1 MKIYLAGSIRGGQEK
16 INDYK
21 KICKI
26 LEKYGQ
32 VLTPH
37 VADNEK
43 LDKVEEMNIED
54 IYKIHAQWLRESDL
68 IVADVSIH
76 STGVGYELG
85 LAESLGKRVICLYD
99 LNSEKANSAMIA
111 GDKYFQMFNYKKIE
125 EAVEFL
131 DNELSKIK
139 KK

>member
-37 VADNEK
+37 VTDNEK
-43 LDKVEEMNIED
+43 LDKIEEMNIED
-54 IYKIHAQWLRESDL
+54 IYKIHAQWLR
-68 IVADVSIH
+68 
-76 STGVGYELG
+76 
-85 LAESLGKRVICLYD
+85 
-99 LNSEKANSAMIA
+99 
-111 GDKYFQMFNYKKIE
+111 
-125 EAVEFL
+125 
-131 DNELSKIK
+131 
-139 KK
+139 